1 MADYQ
6 NPSYRTR
13 PATGADAQAV
23 DQGLRAH
30 MISVYNYM
38 TLGLGLTGLVAYLTY
53 ATPALFSLIYGT
65 PLAFVVMLA
74 PLGIV
79 WFVFGR
85 IDRMSAASAQA
96 WFWAFSAMMGLSLAY
111 IFQVY
116 VASDIVK
123 VFFITS
129 ATFGALSLYG
139 YTTPRSLSAWGSFLF
154 IGLVGI
160 IIASIVNFF
169 MQSSALDFAI
179 SVIGVV
185 IFAGLTAYDTQKI
198 KEMYLEAD
206 DGDTMGKKAIMG
218 ALSLYL
224 DFLNLFLML
233 LRLLGNRN

>member
-1 MADYQ
+1 MADYDQ
-6 NPSYRTR
+6 SVYRAR
-13 PATGADAQAV
+13 PVGGADAAI

-38 TLGLGLTGLVAYLTY
+38 TLGLAVTGLVAYFTY
-53 ATPALFSLIYGT
+53 ATPALFALIYGT

-85 IDRMSAASAQA
+85 MDRMSAASAQA
-96 WFWAFSAMMGLSLAY
+96 WFWAFSAIMGLSLAY

-116 VASDIVK
+116 VASDIVR

-154 IGLVGI
+154 IGLIGI
-160 IIASIVNFF
+160 IIASVVNFF
-169 MQSSALDFAI
+169 MQSSAMEFAI

-206 DGDTMGKKAIMG
+206 DGETMGKKAIMG

-224 DFLNLFLML
+224 DFLNLFMML
-233 LRLLGNRN
+233 LRLLGNRE

>member
-1 MADYQ
+1 MAEYDT
-6 NPSYRTR
+6 PAYRAR
-13 PATGADAQAV
+13 TGADAQAI

-30 MISVYNYM
+30 MLSVYNYM
-38 TLGLGLTGLVAYLTY
+38 ALGLGLTGLVAYLTY
-53 ATPALFSLIYGT
+53 ATPQLFALIYGT

-85 IDRMSAASAQA
+85 MDRMSAAAAQA
-96 WFWAFSAMMGLSLAY
+96 WFWAFSAIMGLSLAY

-116 VASDIVK
+116 VASDIVR

-129 ATFGALSLYG
+129 VTFGALSLYG
-139 YTTPRSLSAWGSFLF
+139 YTTPRSLSTWGSFLF

-160 IIASIVNFF
+160 VIAMVVNIF

-179 SVIGVV
+179 SIIGVL
-185 IFAGLTAYDTQKI
+185 IFAGLTAYDTQQI

-206 DGDTMGKKAIMG
+206 DSETMGKKAIMG
-218 ALSLYL
+218 ALRLYL

-233 LRLLGNRN
+233 LRLLGNRD

>member
-1 MADYQ
+1 MADYERTA
-6 NPSYRTR
+6 YRAR
-13 PATGADAQAV
+13 PVGGTDASI

-38 TLGLGLTGLVAYLTY
+38 AMGLAVTGLVAYLTY

-85 IDRMSAASAQA
+85 MDRLSAASAQA
-96 WFWAFSAMMGLSLAY
+96 WFWGFSAIMGLSLAY

-116 VASDIVK
+116 VASDIVR

-139 YTTPRSLSAWGSFLF
+139 YTTSRSLSAWGSFLF
-154 IGLVGI
+154 IGLIGI
-160 IIASIVNFF
+160 IIASVVNFF
-169 MQSSALDFAI
+169 MQSSALEFAI

-206 DGDTMGKKAIMG
+206 DSETMGKKAIMG

-233 LRLLGNRN
+233 LRLLGNRE